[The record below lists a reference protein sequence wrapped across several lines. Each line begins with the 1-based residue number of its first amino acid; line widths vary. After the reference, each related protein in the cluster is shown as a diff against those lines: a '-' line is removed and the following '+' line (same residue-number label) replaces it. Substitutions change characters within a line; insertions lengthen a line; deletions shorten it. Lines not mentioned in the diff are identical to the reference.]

1 MSQFKIV
8 FRGRTLPGHDRELAR
23 NRLVAAL
30 GAGPDVAERLFS
42 GAKAT
47 LKAGLDATQA
57 EHYRTKLAGIGIDV
71 EIEPFA
77 PTPAPAPTVAPA
89 PSVPPQ
95 APDQAQVEPVAPQG
109 APDQSMT
116 CPKCGHR
123 QPPRTL
129 CLACGVD
136 MPRFAALRDQPVAV
150 SPMQEAIG
158 RDAVASAVLAGA
170 DQRDPSPPL
179 LGFGLGGRMGRL
191 GYMAGFLLLSC
202 LSFWG
207 VMLAVAYGN
216 TFIAGVLLI
225 ALVVPYLRLLILR
238 CHDLDWSGW
247 WVLLSL
253 VPIVGMVFSLVLLAV
268 RGTPDDNRFGPPV
281 ESAGWG
287 KLFACLGAYI
297 GLGIIVLPLTQDR
310 MRTDLEHRFG
320 SAADAGNRSLLGNY
334 SPARD
339 EIFLFT
345 RDDCTPCDRRRNEFD
360 RLGIRYIELSL
371 DNDDELAQLLG
382 SRLDLAEHR
391 GSRSLPMVEV
401 NGTLLAGDPSLGLI
415 SSHFDGR

>member
-23 NRLVAAL
+23 RRLVAAL
-30 GAGPDVAERLFS
+30 GAGPDVADRLFS

-47 LKAGLDATQA
+47 LKAGLDAEQA

-71 EIEPFA
+71 EVEQIA
-77 PTPAPAPTVAPA
+77 PKPAPAPPEALAT
-89 PSVPPQ
+89 SVTPRGSGQ
-95 APDQAQVEPVAPQG
+95 GRDAPVAPE
-109 APDQSMT
+109 AAAEQSMT

-136 MPRFAALRDQPVAV
+136 MPRFAALRDQPVAIA
-150 SPMQEAIG
+150 PMQEALG
-158 RDAVASAVLAGA
+158 RDAVASAILAGA
-170 DQRDPSPPL
+170 DQREPSPPL
-179 LGFGLGGRMGRL
+179 LGFSLGGRMGRL
-191 GYMAGFLLLSC
+191 GYVAGFLLLSC

-207 VMLAVAYGN
+207 VMLAVTYTNA
-216 TFIAGVLLI
+216 FIAGVLLI
-225 ALVVPYLRLLILR
+225 TLIVPYLRLLVLR

-247 WVLLSL
+247 WVVLSL

-281 ESAGWG
+281 ESVGWG
-287 KLFACLGAYI
+287 KLLACLGAYI
-297 GLGIIVLPLTQDR
+297 GLGVFVLPLTQDR
-310 MRTDLEHRFG
+310 MRTDFEYRFG
-320 SAADAGNRSLLGNY
+320 NGADAGSRALVGNY

-345 RDDCTPCDRRRNEFD
+345 RDDCAPCDRRRSEFD
-360 RLGIRYIELSL
+360 RLGIRYVELSL
-371 DNDDELAQLLG
+371 ENDDELARLLA

-391 GSRSLPMVEV
+391 GSRALPMVEV
-401 NGTLLAGDPSLGLI
+401 NGTLLAGDPSLGII